1 MSGLVSL
8 RLRAEPEAGLD
19 LSPLLPRKLH
29 GLGKRKIE
37 NVRLGYG
44 SRQVPVAEL
53 FQVHGGSGCEE
64 LLIEGGSRRF
74 HGLGADM
81 GEGRIEV
88 FGDVG
93 DDCALGMHGGS
104 LRVHGNSGD
113 FTGSGLGAGTVLID
127 GNCGDDCGALRP
139 GGHAAI
145 SGGLLQVRGR
155 CGARAGAAMSG
166 GMLLIEGKA
175 GHGLAADIR
184 AGTVL
189 ALAGCGP
196 GMARGMKRGTL
207 VVNKPGMRL
216 RPAFAD
222 NGVFDLAVLRLI
234 MNYIEANATGLR
246 FLQKCSI
253 LVRRYTGD
261 LSSGGAGE
269 ILVPVRDLFMD

>member
-1 MSGLVSL
+1 MTGLVKL
-8 RLRAEPEAGLD
+8 RLRAEPEAALD
-19 LSPLLPRKLH
+19 LSPLLPQKLH
-29 GLGKRKIE
+29 GLRRRQIE
-37 NVRLGYG
+37 HIKLGYG
-44 SRQVPVAEL
+44 PRQTPVAEL
-53 FQVHGGSGCEE
+53 FQVRGGNGSES
-64 LLIEGGSRRF
+64 LLIEGGSKHF
-74 HGLGADM
+74 HGVGANM
-81 GEGRIEV
+81 GNGLIEV

-93 DDCALGMHGGS
+93 NDCAMGMHGGK

-113 FTGSGLGAGTVLID
+113 FTGSGLSAGTLIID

-139 GGHAAI
+139 GGQAAI

-155 CGARAGAAMSG
+155 CGARAGTTMSG
-166 GMLLIEGKA
+166 GIMLIEGKA
-175 GHGLAADIR
+175 GPDLAADIT

-207 VVNKPGMRL
+207 IVNKPGL
-216 RPAFAD
+216 RVRPTFASD
-222 NGVFDLAVLRLI
+222 GTFDFAVLRLI
-234 MNYIEANATGLR
+234 MNYLDANAAGLR

-269 ILVPVRDLFMD
+269 ILVPVRNLFMD